1 MPPTAM
7 AGMSSA
13 VMRVTE
19 AGVAARTFAHV
30 GLLAPIR
37 PDRLLRMGRA
47 VRHWGPTLAGGFAL
61 SAARTPE
68 RVAVVDERAAL
79 TFDELHRRTNALAHG
94 LNDAGI
100 APGTTVAVL
109 CRNHAGF
116 VEATLALAK
125 LGAHTVYLN
134 TGFGGP
140 QVRDVVAAE
149 RATAIVF
156 DEEFRGVVGGVSAE
170 VARFVA
176 WHDGPVDG
184 PTLDGLIGEGDE
196 SDPPSPERPGR
207 TVMLT
212 SGTTGFP
219 RGVAR
224 AQTSGM
230 GPGVALLSALPLRVG
245 ETTVVAAPMFHS
257 WGLAHL
263 ALGLLLGS
271 TLVVS
276 RRFDPLATLEAVA
289 RHRASVLVAVP
300 MMLQRILDLPET
312 ARAPFDTPSLRAVL
326 VSGSSL
332 PGHLAPRF
340 MDAFGDVLYSL
351 YGSTEV
357 AYATVATPA
366 DLRSDPDTAGRPLH
380 GTTIAV
386 LDVTGAPVSPGERGR
401 IFVANAMLFAGYTG
415 GGTKPTV
422 GGLMSTGDFGRL
434 DAEGRLVVEGRE
446 DDMIVSGGENVF
458 PEEVENLLA
467 DHDAIAEVAVVG
479 VADAEFGQ
487 RLRAVVV
494 RRPGSTL
501 AADDVRAYVRANLA
515 RHKVPR
521 DVEFRDE
528 LPRNDTGKVVRRRLG
543 ACGREGGPDAP
554 GT

>member
-1 MPPTAM
+1 M
-7 AGMSSA
+7 ADMSSA
-13 VMRVTE
+13 MMRVTE
-19 AGVAARTFAHV
+19 AAAATRTFAHV

-47 VRHWGPTLAGGFAL
+47 LRHWGPTFAGGFAL
-61 SAARTPE
+61 SVARTPE

-79 TFDELHRRTNALAHG
+79 TFDALHRRTNALTHG
-94 LNDAGI
+94 LRGAGI
-100 APGTTVAVL
+100 APGATVAVL
-109 CRNHAGF
+109 CRNHGGF

-140 QVRDVVAAE
+140 QVRDVMAAE

-156 DEEFRGVVGGVSAE
+156 DEEFGSVVAGVDAE

-176 WHDGPVDG
+176 WHGGPVDW

-196 SDPPSPERPGR
+196 SDPPSPEGAGR
-207 TVMLT
+207 TVILT

-224 AQTSGM
+224 AQTGSVSPAM
-230 GPGVALLSALPLRVG
+230 AMLSALPLRAG

-271 TLVVS
+271 TIVVR

-300 MMLQRILDLPET
+300 MMLQRILDLPEV

-332 PGHLAPRF
+332 PGDLAPRF
-340 MDAFGDVLYSL
+340 MDAFGDVLYNL
-351 YGSTEV
+351 FGSTEV
-357 AYATVATPA
+357 ALATVATPT
-366 DLRSDPDTAGRPLH
+366 DLRADPHTAGRPLP
-380 GTTIAV
+380 GTKVAV
-386 LDVTGAPVSPGERGR
+386 LDAGGAPAPRGQRGR
-401 IFVANAMLFAGYTG
+401 IFVGNAMLFGGYTG
-415 GGTKPTV
+415 GQTKATV
-422 GGLMSTGDFGRL
+422 SGLMGTGDVGRL

-458 PEEVENLLA
+458 PTEVENLLA
-467 DHDAIAEVAVVG
+467 DHEAIAEVAVVG

-487 RLRAVVV
+487 RLKAVVV

-501 AADDVRAYVRANLA
+501 GADDVRAYVRANLA

-521 DVEFRDE
+521 DVEFRDA
-528 LPRNDTGKVVRRRLG
+528 LPRNDTGKVVHRRLR
-543 ACGREGGPDAP
+543 GRGCEPDD
-554 GT
+554 G